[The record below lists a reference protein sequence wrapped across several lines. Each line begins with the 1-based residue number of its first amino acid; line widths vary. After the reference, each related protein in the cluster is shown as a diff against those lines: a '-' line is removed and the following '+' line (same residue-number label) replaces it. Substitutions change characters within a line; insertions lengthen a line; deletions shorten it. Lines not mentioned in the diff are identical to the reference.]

1 MLDKYPEGVYNMY
14 EVISMGNC
22 CHVQTKKRDEKEY
35 KSLCNRLS
43 RIEGQIRGLRGMLES
58 DAYCVDIL
66 TQSSAV
72 AAALDAFN
80 RELLNSH
87 IRTCVADD
95 IRAGGDEKTDEL
107 LDILRKLM
115 R

>member
-1 MLDKYPEGVYNMY
+1 MKT
-14 EVISMGNC
+14 
-22 CHVQTKKRDEKEY
+22 CHCMQTKKRDEKEY

-72 AAALDAFN
+72 SAALDAFN

-87 IRTCVADD
+87 IRTCVAED
-95 IRAGGDEKTDEL
+95 IRAGKDEKTDEL
-107 LDILRKLM
+107 IDILRKLM